1 MIPNKKKAILEILL
15 EEYWSMTDTL
25 VLNFIP
31 IFYIFGVVLAI
42 FIIELELNPSTLTYL
57 C

>member
-25 VLNFIP
+25 VLNFIS

-57 C
+57 Y